1 MLVKNSYK
9 IVKILK
15 KTKAKGFEDLQEGDV
30 LKFVIEFK
38 KRGVDNNFNWQ
49 RPLVKIKNLR
59 TLNVVYKEFSFITKL
74 LNNFETMEVV

>member
-30 LKFVIEFK
+30 LKFVIEF
-38 KRGVDNNFNWQ
+38 
-49 RPLVKIKNLR
+49 
-59 TLNVVYKEFSFITKL
+59 
-74 LNNFETMEVV
+74 